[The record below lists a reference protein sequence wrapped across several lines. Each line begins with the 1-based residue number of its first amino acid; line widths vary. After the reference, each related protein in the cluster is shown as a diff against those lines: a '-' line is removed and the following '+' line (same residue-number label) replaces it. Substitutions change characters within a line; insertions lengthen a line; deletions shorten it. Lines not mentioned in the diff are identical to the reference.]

1 MADPRQD
8 SDSSGEDSSGVETWI
23 EWFCSESGNEF
34 LCEVDRRFIDDN
46 FNLFGLRETVSH
58 FKTCLDII
66 MDRADPEDFNPSLN
80 LQRSVQDLYGLI
92 HARFI
97 LTKRGQ
103 DKMYRKYK
111 ECEFGV
117 CPLLT
122 CEAQPVLPVGLKDD
136 LGEQNVLVYC
146 PRCNNVM
153 VPAVI
158 ASSRYEEVE
167 LDGAYFGSTFPHL
180 FFMQHPHLLP
190 PPPLTIQPY
199 LPKVFGFRVRRP
211 TEEERL
217 ALMNSHTEEDQ
228 GTVGS
233 PASTAI
239 ASHHGPSSAPNAV
252 HANRTIVNPP
262 NLNGTLRNF

>member
-1 MADPRQD
+1 M
-8 SDSSGEDSSGVETWI
+8 
-23 EWFCSESGNEF
+23 
-34 LCEVDRRFIDDN
+34 
-46 FNLFGLRETVSH
+46 FGLRETVNH
-58 FKTCLDII
+58 FKICLDII
-66 MDRADPEDFNPSLN
+66 LDRADPEDFNPSLN

-103 DKMYRKYK
+103 DKMCRKYK
-111 ECEFGV
+111 QCEFGV

-146 PRCNNVM
+146 PRCKNVM
-153 VPAVI
+153 VPAVM
-158 ASSRYEEVE
+158 ACSRYEEVE

-180 FFMQHPHLLP
+180 FFMQHPHMLP

-199 LPKVFGFRVRRP
+199 VPKVFGFRVKFP

-217 ALMNSHTEEDQ
+217 ALIANHQSEEDQ
-228 GTVGS
+228 LTVGS
-233 PASTAI
+233 PS
-239 ASHHGPSSAPNAV
+239 NAV
-252 HANRTIVNPP
+252 VPMRPTGVVSRTILNPP
-262 NLNGTLRNF
+262 PILGGNLNGSPQTRRF